1 MAIWARIRHLSFS
14 ILLAGVVACGDR
26 APLPC
31 ADCASVRVVAVRE
44 PATLLPPLVQETVG
58 RDISDRIFQ
67 RLASLRPNGSTIDVS
82 AFTPDLAIAWERIDS
97 LTWRFRLDPAAR
109 WHDGAK
115 VTAAD
120 VVFSFNAWQDTTLA
134 TGATSALAGVKVTA
148 EDSNTVRL
156 TFPRSYPEQLY
167 DATWHVRILPRHIW
181 AASPPSNWA
190 DDTSMA
196 RLVGSGPYRM
206 KEWVRGQS
214 VTLVADT
221 TRPRVPAIRQLHW
234 RFAADPD
241 GALTQLLGHEADL
254 IEQLGSPAAVER
266 AQADTALRLYR
277 YPSAV
282 YGFAAFRIGRG
293 KPGAFAD
300 RRVRQALTL
309 AADRDVIAKSVFG
322 PGAVV
327 PAGPVSR
334 LQWIGG
340 DGIAHLPFDSARA
353 VTLLQEAGW
362 IAGKDGIRRKGSVPL
377 TFSVLVPSTSG
388 SRRLVAQA
396 LQSAWQGVGAR
407 AELELVDFPVFQQR
421 LAEGKFDVYIGAY
434 LDEPSPRGLVDQ
446 WTRAGWEA
454 LNYGH
459 YANPAVDSL
468 VSLALG
474 TAEFSLAKARWR
486 EALDSLNA
494 DAPAVFLYA
503 PEQVAA
509 GSGRIGGVVLNP
521 WSWLEGV
528 ERWTVDRSSV
538 VH

>member
-1 MAIWARIRHLSFS
+1 MATKARNHQLALSF
-14 ILLAGVVACGDR
+14 LWVGVLACSER
-26 APLPC
+26 PSPC
-31 ADCASVRVVAVRE
+31 PDCATVRIVAVRE

-58 RDISDRIFQ
+58 RDISDRVFQ
-67 RLASLRPNGSTIDVS
+67 RLTSLKPGGSTIDVS
-82 AFTPDLAIAWERIDS
+82 AFVPDLATAWDRVDS
-97 LTWRFRLDPAAR
+97 LSWRFRLDPAAR
-109 WHDGAK
+109 WHDGVK
-115 VTAAD
+115 VTAGD
-120 VVFSFNAWQDTTLA
+120 VVFSFNAWQDTSLA
-134 TGATSALAGVKVTA
+134 TAAGAALAGVKAVA
-148 EDSNTVRL
+148 EDSGTVRI
-156 TFPRSYPEQLY
+156 TFPRAYPEQLY
-167 DATWHVRILPRHIW
+167 DATWHVRVLPRHIW
-181 AASPPSNWA
+181 AASPPSRWA

-221 TRPRVPAIRQLHW
+221 TRARVPAIRQLTW

-254 IEQLGSPAAVER
+254 IEHLGSSAAVER
-266 AQADTALRLYR
+266 TQGDSSLRLYR

-293 KPGAFAD
+293 KASVFAD

-309 AADRDVIAKSVFG
+309 AVDRDAIAKSIFG
-322 PGAVV
+322 AGTVV
-327 PAGPVSR
+327 PVGPVSR

-340 DGIAHLPFDSARA
+340 DGIATLPVDSARA
-353 VTLLQEAGW
+353 AALLTEAGW
-362 IAGKDGIRRKGSVPL
+362 IAGRDGVRRKGSVPL
-377 TFSVLVPSTSG
+377 TFSILVPSTSG

-396 LQSAWQGVGAR
+396 LQARWQGVGAR
-407 AELELVDFPVFQQR
+407 PEIELVDFPVFQQR
-421 LAEGKFDVYIGAY
+421 LAEGRFDVYIGAY

-459 YANPAVDSL
+459 YANPTVDSL
-468 VSLALG
+468 VTQALG
-474 TAEFSLAKARWR
+474 TAEFPMAKARWR

-503 PEQVAA
+503 PEQTAA
-509 GSGRIGGVVLNP
+509 ASSRISGVVLNP

-528 ERWTVDRSSV
+528 ERWTVGERAAV
-538 VH
+538 P